1 MRAITAVFLLTGLAG
16 PVVAIAD
23 ERKAGAPVAPAIQRT
38 IATAAL
44 LRNRLPVVT
53 ATTVAPGQAGYVHF
67 FIITDTSGEMETQ
80 LGIELDDQRIAWSV
94 PGLGVIVS
102 PFIADGEIGSDAKLF
117 KVRHLYGL
125 RPFPDDALMRTL
137 QKSMLSRI
145 IPLVEDGTPYC
156 YLRPLHG
163 DFCLNCLGF
172 AMRVLFPGPTTNFPT
187 LPDDFSRKG
196 ADAFYTTE
204 DMLLYLAGLHGIATQ
219 PARLQRIAQLDI
231 PQNLRDDLLLLV
243 NDPDF
248 DGAVAVAGPDIP
260 KAAPPRALVRRPR
273 AAGRNLKP
281 AQDARP
287 AKAL

>member
-1 MRAITAVFLLTGLAG
+1 MKSISAVLLLAGLA
-16 PVVAIAD
+16 
-23 ERKAGAPVAPAIQRT
+23 APVEAFADGRNADALAPPSSRQSPSPT
-38 IATAAL
+38 SF
-44 LRNRLPVVT
+44 LRNRLPVAAVS
-53 ATTVAPGQAGYVHF
+53 AVAHGQAGYVHF
-67 FIITDTSGEMETQ
+67 FVITDTSGEMETQ

-125 RPFPDDALMRTL
+125 RPFPDDALMRAL

-172 AMRVLFPGPTTNFPT
+172 AMRVLFPGPTVVFPT
-187 LPDDFSRKG
+187 LPADFARKG

-273 AAGRNLKP
+273 AAGGNLKP
-281 AQDARP
+281 APAARP
-287 AKAL
+287 AKSL